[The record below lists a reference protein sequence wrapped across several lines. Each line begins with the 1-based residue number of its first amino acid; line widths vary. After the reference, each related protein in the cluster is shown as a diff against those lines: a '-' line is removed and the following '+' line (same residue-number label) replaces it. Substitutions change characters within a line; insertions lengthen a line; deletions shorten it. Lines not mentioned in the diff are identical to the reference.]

1 RAGGTHAL
9 GVLQRGAVFAGRH
22 LLYDE
27 TAAQHQFAESV
38 GGDRLLEPDDIG
50 WRGLL
55 RDSQRL
61 FGGVAAV
68 GVDHPVTRQEVV
80 PFRSQSATST
90 AEMAYDAGSG
100 KCVLRLAWRIRAYAR
115 PMSVAS
121 RPVNTGASTS
131 SMTAEAADGAYVQPS
146 PDTHREGSP
155 KATVVDAAART
166 GWYATPR
173 WRIQDRIPGES
184 AAGRRSS

>member
-1 RAGGTHAL
+1 
-9 GVLQRGAVFAGRH
+9 
-22 LLYDE
+22 
-27 TAAQHQFAESV
+27 
-38 GGDRLLEPDDIG
+38 
-50 WRGLL
+50 
-55 RDSQRL
+55 
-61 FGGVAAV
+61 
-68 GVDHPVTRQEVV
+68 VTRQEVV

-166 GWYATPR
+166 GWYATPGGVSKIAYQAHQPLVADLQVR
-173 WRIQDRIPGES
+173 HAAES
-184 AAGRRSS
+184 SDQWPSAGRPRLR